1 MKIVGL
7 TGGIGSGKT
16 TVAAMFAQL
25 GVAVFNSDEQ
35 AKNLIA
41 TNKQVKQQI
50 IATFGAQSYTSDG
63 YNRSY
68 IAQIVFHNPDKLA
81 QLNAIVHPALA
92 QHFHQW
98 VLQQQGVYV
107 LKEAAILFESGSY
120 KDCDYIITVTAP
132 QQLRIARAMSR
143 DGSTLQQIKARIS
156 HQWTDARRIALSQAV
171 IHNTDLADTQK
182 QVQALHQYLIQLF
195 APH

>member
-41 TNKQVKQQI
+41 TNEQVKQQI

-63 YNRSY
+63 YNRPY

-81 QLNAIVHPALA
+81 QLNAIVHWHSTSISGYYSSRA
-92 QHFHQW
+92 
-98 VLQQQGVYV
+98 YMC
-107 LKEAAILFESGSY
+107 LKKLPFFSKAVAI
-120 KDCDYIITVTAP
+120 KIVII
-132 QQLRIARAMSR
+132 L
-143 DGSTLQQIKARIS
+143 
-156 HQWTDARRIALSQAV
+156 
-171 IHNTDLADTQK
+171 
-182 QVQALHQYLIQLF
+182 
-195 APH
+195 